1 MRPIPLQN
9 NGSCNFS
16 IPLGDI
22 DGTSLTP
29 SSVVLSLGNTEITA
43 SVAVTVESFSLMFI
57 GYISS
62 NGEYSVGVVYLIL
75 NTSLVSQCFSLC
87 LLQFDVTDATSKDA
101 FDVRQM
107 PSKVRQLQWKS
118 GLDYVYVATE
128 TTVRKDVT
136 ILDQ

>member
-1 MRPIPLQN
+1 M
-9 NGSCNFS
+9 
-16 IPLGDI
+16 GDI

-29 SSVVLSLGNTEITA
+29 SSIVLNLGNTEITA

-62 NGEYSVGVVYLIL
+62 NGEYLVGVVCLIL
-75 NTSLVSQCFSLC
+75 NSSLVSQSFSLH
-87 LLQFDVTDATSKDA
+87 LLQFDVTDSTIKDLSDD

-107 PSKVRQLQWKS
+107 PSQVRHLQWKS

-136 ILDQ
+136 IFDQ

>member
-1 MRPIPLQN
+1 M
-9 NGSCNFS
+9 
-16 IPLGDI
+16 GDI
-22 DGTSLTP
+22 DATSLTP
-29 SSVVLSLGNTEITA
+29 SSVVLSLGSTEITA

-62 NGEYSVGVVYLIL
+62 NGEYLVGVVCLIL
-75 NTSLVSQCFSLC
+75 NTSLVSQSFSLC
-87 LLQFDVTDATSKDA
+87 LLQFDVTDATSSTSRVLSDA

-107 PSKVRQLQWKS
+107 PSQVRQLQWKS

-136 ILDQ
+136 ILDQYN

>member
-1 MRPIPLQN
+1 M
-9 NGSCNFS
+9 
-16 IPLGDI
+16 GDI
-22 DGTSLTP
+22 NAQSLTA
-29 SSVVLSLGNTEITA
+29 SSLVVSLGTTEITA

-62 NGEYSVGVVYLIL
+62 NGEYLVAVVCSIL
-75 NTSLVSQCFSLC
+75 NTLLVSQSFSLC
-87 LLQFDVTDATSKDA
+87 LLQFDVTDATSSTSRVLSDT

-107 PSKVRQLQWKS
+107 PSQVRQLQWKS

>member
-1 MRPIPLQN
+1 M
-9 NGSCNFS
+9 
-16 IPLGDI
+16 GDI

-29 SSVVLSLGNTEITA
+29 SSVVLSLGSTEITA

-62 NGEYSVGVVYLIL
+62 SGEYSVGVVCLIL
-75 NTSLVSQCFSLC
+75 NTLLVSKSFSLC
-87 LLQFDVTDATSKDA
+87 LLQFDVTDATSSTSRVLSDA

-107 PSKVRQLQWKS
+107 PSQVRQLQWKS

-136 ILDQ
+136 ILDQYN